1 MGEQPITLS
10 NYLQEVN
17 NNNKQRFFSAIR
29 ETRFPKSIIVW
40 AFNVVSVM
48 KVRYAYQGACQ
59 NMGVFESNSCPY
71 LQRGCVI
78 FVLYRIHLPLTFDL
92 CCGLSFQTFG
102 LLCEFCVWCRIWFLI
117 CFWQGL
123 ASSVTQYFVRNP
135 LISVTDLKLSPRLR
149 SDFTLSPL
157 YCFVATPRSIS
168 YHCWCTKN
176 QHRKMLYILHPKIFF
191 RT

>member
-1 MGEQPITLS
+1 MLCLLWKWGTHIKELVKTSEYLS
-10 NYLQEVN
+10 LIL
-17 NNNKQRFFSAIR
+17 AL
-29 ETRFPKSIIVW
+29 
-40 AFNVVSVM
+40 
-48 KVRYAYQGACQ
+48 
-59 NMGVFESNSCPY
+59 

-92 CCGLSFQTFG
+92 CCGLNFQTFG

-157 YCFVATPRSIS
+157 YCFVATPCSIS

-176 QHRKMLYILHPKIFF
+176 QQRKMLHTSPKDLLPHLIGAMYIHRRWLLHESEHSIEIIY
-191 RT
+191 